1 MLATIAETY
10 PVPLPMFKKEV
21 QEFGTRSNASIAE
34 P

>member
-10 PVPLPMFKKEV
+10 PVPMFKKEV